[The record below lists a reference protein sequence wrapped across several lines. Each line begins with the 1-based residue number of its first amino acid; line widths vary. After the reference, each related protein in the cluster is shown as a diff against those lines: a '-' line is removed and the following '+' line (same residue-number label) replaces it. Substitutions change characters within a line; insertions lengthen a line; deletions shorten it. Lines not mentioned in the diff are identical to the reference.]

1 MPNFTPSQQAAIETK
16 NVSIV
21 VSAGAGSGKTTVM
34 TERILRSIL
43 DGRDINRYLIVTFT
57 KAAAS
62 DVREK
67 LYKGLMK
74 AQAQNPADRHIAR
87 QLMSLPGADISTV
100 HAFCFSRIKRS
111 FSLLGITPDI
121 RAADETEANLLLAES
136 MEKALNQGYEKEEEG
151 FMLLA
156 DAFSG
161 RKSDKRF
168 ADAMLGMYKA
178 LRVYP
183 HPWEFLDTLIAS
195 LEKDCQKPRYEDTD
209 VCAVIM
215 NEARECLLTARKE
228 SELLSRYAEDAG
240 ESVYLPALYGF
251 TEDLDDTLSLFPA
264 GYGAVKESINA
275 LKNPRFPLKGF
286 NSPEEKEYIAQYKN
300 KIFDEIKAIRGRY
313 FLFSSE
319 THIEDMKTS
328 LRLIKAAKEFLK
340 EFEDIY
346 DSAKRK
352 NGVIDFSDQEHL
364 MLSLLEK
371 DGNPTQLCLDMREG
385 FDEIYVDEYQDTN
398 PLQDRIFTLLSGD
411 NRFMVGD
418 VKQSIY
424 RFRSAHPDIFRG
436 YCNTYGKEGSKSKKV
451 ILREN
456 FRCDESIISFCNQV
470 FLGIPQLCKQMNYG
484 EESLIFAKNE
494 NTGDTPV
501 TFTAVTGGKEMTAEE
516 KQTAEAKYIA
526 KEIISLIGK
535 PKNDGTP
542 ICYGDIALL
551 FTALKSNISVFTEV
565 FEKAGI
571 PCRAEKSENLLDRQE
586 ILLAVSALK
595 AVDNPTADIPL
606 AAVMRSP
613 LFGFTADEMLK
624 IRRSVKS
631 DCLYDCVLGAAKA
644 WREDREKGKS
654 YRPFPSVLGAT
665 PIPRRIVK
673 AERGYISRDISGK
686 CKGLLTKIHLWRISA
701 EGTPAHRF
709 IWQLYNESGIIPA
722 VLAEESGEKRYRNL
736 MLLYD
741 YARRYEESSYKGLS
755 AFLKYLEE
763 TETLEEAK
771 APDDGGNTVKLMT
784 IHRSKGLEFPVV
796 FIADTDREFRLRD
809 SGDFVLRKDGI
820 GVKFSQHNGMLTKNN
835 CVTDSLLIK
844 ETRDQTAEE
853 ARKLYVA
860 LTRARERLYITAK
873 CEEFSDLDG
882 DMRTGRCHADWIC
895 RATERQD
902 TQYCRFLSVAA
913 EDMTVTRAKGERE
926 GYLPPADDISARI
939 SFVYPEKGWDIP
951 AKISVSEIRPGLLEE
966 EEYTRTVKVSSVLR
980 KPKSLCGQIFNA
992 ADKGTANH
1000 LFMQFASFENALKKG
1015 TEAEANR
1022 LAEKGFITPEQLA
1035 LMDFKALNGFFRSDL
1050 YRRMSLSPRLYR
1062 EKRFSVEESDT
1073 VVGGTGKEKILVQGV
1088 IDCFFQNP
1096 DGTYTVV
1103 DYKTDRTRDRKE
1115 LVSRHKAQIS
1125 FYCAAVERMTGK
1137 RVSKAVIYSFSIGD
1151 EVEVMRNEK

>member
-1 MPNFTPSQQAAIETK
+1 MPNFTPSQTAAIETK
-16 NVSIV
+16 DVSIV

-34 TERILRSIL
+34 TERILRSVL

-136 MEKALNQGYEKEEEG
+136 MEKALDQGYEKG
-151 FMLLA
+151 SDSFLHLA

-168 ADAMLGMYKA
+168 AEAMLGMYKA

-183 HPWEFLDTLIAS
+183 HPWEFLDKLIAS
-195 LEKDCQKPRYEDTD
+195 LEEDCTKKRYEDTE
-209 VCAVIM
+209 VCSVIM
-215 NEARECLLTARKE
+215 EEAKECLLTAREE
-228 SELLSRYAEDAG
+228 SEYISRYADQAG
-240 ESVYLPALYGF
+240 ESVFTPALYGF
-251 TEDLDDTLSLFPA
+251 TEALDDIIRLFPA
-264 GYGAVKESINA
+264 GYSAVRESINA
-275 LKNPRFPLKGF
+275 LKNPRLPLKGY
-286 NSPEEKEYIAQYKN
+286 SSAEEKEYIAEYKN
-300 KIFDEIKAIRGRY
+300 KIFDEIKEIRSRY
-313 FLFSSE
+313 FLFSAQ
-319 THIEDMKTS
+319 THIEDMRTS
-328 LRLIKAAKEFLK
+328 LSLIKAAAEFLK
-340 EFEDIY
+340 EFESIY
-346 DSAKRK
+346 TQAKKK

-371 DGNPTQLCLDMREG
+371 DGCPTQLCLDMREG

-398 PLQDRIFTLLSGD
+398 PLQDRIFTLLSGN

-436 YCNTYGKEGSKSKKV
+436 YCNTYGKDRKTSEKV

-456 FRCDESIISFCNQV
+456 FRCDESIINFCNRV
-470 FLGIPQLCKQMNYG
+470 FSGIPALCRQMNYG

-494 NTGDTPV
+494 NTGDNPV
-501 TFTAVTGGKEMTAEE
+501 TFTAVTGGKEYTAEE
-516 KQTAEAKYIA
+516 RQTAEAKYIA
-526 KEIISLIGK
+526 NEINSLIGK

-542 ICYGDIALL
+542 IRYGDIAVL

-631 DCLYDCVLGAAKA
+631 DSLYDCVLGAAKA
-644 WREDREKGKS
+644 WRDGREKGKS

-665 PIPRRIVK
+665 PIPRRIVR
-673 AERGYISRDISGK
+673 AEGGYISREISGK
-686 CKGLLTKIHLWRISA
+686 CKVLLSRIHLWRISA

-722 VLAEESGEKRYRNL
+722 VLSEEGGEKGYRNL

-755 AFLKYLEE
+755 AFLKYLDE
-763 TETLEEAK
+763 TESLEEAK

-873 CEEFSDLDG
+873 CEDINDLDG

-895 RATERQD
+895 RATGRKD
-902 TQYCRFLSVAA
+902 TSYSRFLSVDA
-913 EDMTVTRAKGERE
+913 EDISLTAVKGDAER
-926 GYLPPADDISARI
+926 YLPPQKDIRAELE
-939 SFVYPEKGWDIP
+939 FTYPEKGWDIP

-966 EEYTRTVKVSSVLR
+966 EEYSRTVKVSSVLR
-980 KPKSLCGQIFNA
+980 KPKSLCGQVFNA
-992 ADKGTANH
+992 ADRGNANH
-1000 LFMQFASFENALKKG
+1000 LFMQFASFENAIKNG
-1015 TEAEANR
+1015 AEAEAKR
-1022 LAEKGFITPEQLA
+1022 LAEKGFITPEQLS
-1035 LMDFKALNGFFRSDL
+1035 LMDYKALEKFFVSDL
-1050 YRRMSLSPRLYR
+1050 YRRMSASERVYR

-1073 VVGGTGKEKILVQGV
+1073 VVGGTGSEKILVQGV

-1103 DYKTDRTRDRKE
+1103 DYKTDRTRDRNE
-1115 LVSRHKAQIS
+1115 LISRHKTQIG
-1125 FYCAAVERMTGK
+1125 FYCTAVERMTGK
-1137 RVSKAVIYSFSIGD
+1137 PVSKAVIYSFSIGD
-1151 EVEVMRNEK
+1151 EVEII

>member
-1 MPNFTPSQQAAIETK
+1 MPTFTPSQTKAIETK
-16 NVSIV
+16 DVSIV

-43 DGRDINRYLIVTFT
+43 NGSDINRYLIVTFT
-57 KAAAS
+57 KAAAA

-67 LYKGLMK
+67 LYKRLMK

-121 RAADETEANLLLAES
+121 RAADETETNLLMNES
-136 MEKALNQGYEKEEEG
+136 MEKALNQGYEGGKEG
-151 FMLLA
+151 FLLLA
-156 DAFSG
+156 DGFSG

-168 ADAMLGMYKA
+168 AEAMLGLYKA

-183 HPWEFLDTLIAS
+183 HPWEFLDKLIIF
-195 LEKDCQKPRYEDTD
+195 LEADCAKERYEDTE
-209 VCAVIM
+209 VCAVITE
-215 NEARECLLTARKE
+215 EARECLLTAGE
-228 SELLSRYAEDAG
+228 
-240 ESVYLPALYGF
+240 ESVYLCRYAESRGEEVFAPALYGF
-251 TEDLDDTLSLFPA
+251 TDAIDGILSMFPA
-264 GYGAVKESINA
+264 GYSAVRESIKA
-275 LKNPRFPLKGF
+275 LKNPRLPLKGY
-286 NSPEEKEYIAQYKN
+286 NSAEEKEYIARYKN
-300 KIFDEIKAIRGRY
+300 RIFDEIKEIRGRY
-313 FLFSSE
+313 FNFSSE
-319 THIEDMKTS
+319 TNLEDMKTS
-328 LRLIKAAKEFLK
+328 LDLIKAAREFLK
-340 EFEDIY
+340 EFESIY
-346 DSAKRK
+346 SETKRK

-364 MLSLLEK
+364 MLSLLER
-371 DGNPTQLCLDMREG
+371 DGSPTQLCMDMREG

-398 PLQDRIFTLLSGD
+398 PLQDRIFTLLSGN

-436 YCNTYGKEGSKSKKV
+436 YCNTYGQDKNSEKV

-456 FRCDESIISFCNQV
+456 FRCDKNIISFCNRV
-470 FLGIPQLCKQMNYG
+470 FSGIPEICAQMNYQ

-494 NTGDTPV
+494 NTGDHPAV
-501 TFTAVTGGKEMTAEE
+501 FTAIINQKEAAAEE
-516 KQTAEAKYIA
+516 RQTAEAKYIA
-526 KEIISLIGK
+526 NEINGLIGK

-542 ICYGDIALL
+542 IQYGDIAVL

-644 WREDREKGKS
+644 WRDGREKGKS

-665 PIPRRIVK
+665 PVPRRIVK
-673 AERGYISRDISGK
+673 AEIGYISREISEK
-686 CKGLLTKIHLWRISA
+686 CKKLLSRIHLWRISA
-701 EGTPAHRF
+701 EGTPTHRF
-709 IWQLYNESGIIPA
+709 IWQIYNESGLIPA
-722 VLAEESGEKRYRNL
+722 VLSEEGGEKRYRNL

-741 YARRYEESSYKGLS
+741 YARRYEESSFKGLS

-763 TETLEEAK
+763 TESLEEAK

-796 FIADTDREFRLRD
+796 FLADTDRAFRLRD

-860 LTRARERLYITAK
+860 LTRARERLYVTAK
-873 CEEFSDLDG
+873 CEDLSDLDG
-882 DMRTGRCHADWIC
+882 DMRTGKCHADWIC
-895 RATERQD
+895 RATERKD
-902 TQYCRFLSVAA
+902 TPYLTFLTVHADTAELVAA
-913 EDMTVTRAKGERE
+913 GRRTQ
-926 GYLPPADDISARI
+926 GYLPPEKDIRSVLEF
-939 SFVYPEKGWDIP
+939 SYSQKGWDIP

-966 EEYTRTVKVSSVLR
+966 EEYTRTVKASSILR
-980 KPKSLCGQIFNA
+980 KPRSLSEQIFTA

-1000 LFMQFASFENALKKG
+1000 LFMQFASFENAVQAG
-1015 TEAEANR
+1015 AETEAKR
-1022 LAEKGFITPEQLA
+1022 LAEKGFITPEQLS
-1035 LMDFKALNGFFRSDL
+1035 LMDFKALEKFFVSDL
-1050 YRRMSLSPRLYR
+1050 YRRMSASGQVYR
-1062 EKRFSVEESDT
+1062 EKRFSVEESDV
-1073 VVGGTGKEKILVQGV
+1073 VVGGTGSEKILVQGV

-1103 DYKTDRTRDRKE
+1103 DYKTDRTRDKE
-1115 LVSRHKAQIS
+1115 KLISRHKTQIG
-1125 FYCAAVERMTGK
+1125 FYCTAVERMTGRK
-1137 RVSKAVIYSFSIGD
+1137 VSKAVIYSFSIGD
-1151 EVEVMRNEK
+1151 EVEVI